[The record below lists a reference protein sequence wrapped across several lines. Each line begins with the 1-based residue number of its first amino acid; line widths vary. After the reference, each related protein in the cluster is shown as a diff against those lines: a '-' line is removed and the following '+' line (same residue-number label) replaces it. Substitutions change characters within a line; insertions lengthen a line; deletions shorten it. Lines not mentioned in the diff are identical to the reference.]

1 MKPYNTIEKYKRSEY
16 LREYSEIIS
25 VYESQM
31 KPLKNV
37 FLVAF
42 IAVSTL
48 ISTLIFLGVLD
59 NIPIFL
65 FVRYGVKDTVRVFA
79 ELSYFIP
86 GIYFIRLR
94 QVVRHKKR
102 RLRNLEE
109 KKMQA
114 FSAGIYD
121 ANS

>member
-1 MKPYNTIEKYKRSEY
+1 MIEKYRESEY
-16 LREYSEIIS
+16 QKEYNEIVS

-37 FLVAF
+37 FLIAF

-59 NIPIFL
+59 NTPIFV
-65 FVRYGVKDTVRVFA
+65 FVRYGMKDTVRVFA

-94 QVVRHKKR
+94 QVIKHKNR
-102 RLRNLEE
+102 RIKNIEE
-109 KKMQA
+109 KKMMA
-114 FSAGIYD
+114 VSAGFYD
-121 ANS
+121 ANA